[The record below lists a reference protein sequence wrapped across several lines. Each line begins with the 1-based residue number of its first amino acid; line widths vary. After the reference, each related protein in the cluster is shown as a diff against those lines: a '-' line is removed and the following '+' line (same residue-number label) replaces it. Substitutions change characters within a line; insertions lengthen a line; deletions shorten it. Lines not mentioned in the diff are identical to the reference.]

1 LFYKELKLPEEFEDN
16 IEKCLRLRGMRYE
29 ETWKVLADLITELRK
44 KGEVIPA
51 SVMNDLRSAKTMIQ
65 IFKADPS
72 HAENIPRIET
82 YLENVEFCLISMA
95 QEKFGS
101 EFVEHWMGKLGMT
114 GKRVSGEEE
123 VEVVSRFVSGL
134 PRGKCWV
141 RVQVSEGTSQENIE
155 DLAEKNGLLHKM
167 QENGFVLVYGDDESI
182 RSFVKRLRLQQ
193 DSLKRKTKKG
203 VSA

>member
-1 LFYKELKLPEEFEDN
+1 
-16 IEKCLRLRGMRYE
+16 MRYE

-51 SVMNDLRSAKTMIQ
+51 SIMNDLRSAKTMIQ

-72 HAENIPRIET
+72 HIENIPRIET
-82 YLENVEFCLISMA
+82 YLENVEFYLISMA

-101 EFVEHWMGKLGMT
+101 EFAEHWMGKLGMAR
-114 GKRVSGEEE
+114 KRISGEEE
-123 VEVVSRFVSGL
+123 VKVVSRFVSGL

-141 RVQVSEGTSQENIE
+141 RIQVSEDTPQEDIE
-155 DLAEKNGLLHKM
+155 NLAEENGLLHKM
-167 QENGFVLVYGDDESI
+167 QENGFVLVYGGDEGM
-182 RSFVKRLRLQQ
+182 RSFIERLRLQQ
-193 DSLKRKTKKG
+193 DFLKRKAKKS

>member
-1 LFYKELKLPEEFEDN
+1 
-16 IEKCLRLRGMRYE
+16 MRYE

-44 KGEVIPA
+44 KGAVIPA

-72 HAENIPRIET
+72 HIKNIPRIET
-82 YLENVEFCLISMA
+82 YLENVEFYLISMA

-101 EFVEHWMGKLGMT
+101 EFVEHWMGKLGVAR
-114 GKRVSGEEE
+114 KRISGEEE
-123 VEVVSRFVSGL
+123 VKVVSRFVSGL

-141 RVQVSEGTSQENIE
+141 RVQVSEDTPQEDIE
-155 DLAEKNGLLHKM
+155 NLAEENGLLHKM
-167 QENGFVLVYGDDESI
+167 QENGFVLVYGDDESVK
-182 RSFVKRLRLQQ
+182 SFIKRLRLQQ
-193 DSLKRKTKKG
+193 DFLKRKTKKS

>member
-1 LFYKELKLPEEFEDN
+1 
-16 IEKCLRLRGMRYE
+16 MRYE
-29 ETWKVLADLITELRK
+29 ETWKVLADLITEIRK

-72 HAENIPRIET
+72 HVENIPRIET
-82 YLENVEFCLISMA
+82 YLENVEFYLISVA

-101 EFVEHWMGKLGMT
+101 EFVEYWMGKLGVAR
-114 GKRVSGEEE
+114 KRISGEE
-123 VEVVSRFVSGL
+123 VKVVSRFVSGL

-141 RVQVSEGTSQENIE
+141 RVQVSEDTPQEDIE
-155 DLAEKNGLLHKM
+155 KLAEENGLLHKM
-167 QENGFVLVYGDDESI
+167 QENGFVLVYGEDESVK
-182 RSFVKRLRLQQ
+182 SFVKRLRLQP
-193 DSLKRKTKKG
+193 DFLKRKTKKS

>member
-1 LFYKELKLPEEFEDN
+1 MTEEFEDN
-16 IEKCLRLRGMRYE
+16 IGKCLRLRGMRYE

>member
-1 LFYKELKLPEEFEDN
+1 
-16 IEKCLRLRGMRYE
+16 MRYE

-65 IFKADPS
+65 IFRADSS
-72 HAENIPRIET
+72 HVENIPRIET
-82 YLENVEFCLISMA
+82 YLENVEFYLISMA

-101 EFVEHWMGKLGMT
+101 EFVEHWMGKLGKAR
-114 GKRVSGEEE
+114 KRISGEEE
-123 VEVVSRFVSGL
+123 VKVVSRFVSGL

-141 RVQVSEGTSQENIE
+141 RVQVSEDTSQEGIE
-155 DLAEKNGLLHKM
+155 NLAEEIGLLHKM
-167 QENGFVLVYGDDESI
+167 QENGFVLVYGDDESLK
-182 RSFVKRLRLQQ
+182 SFVKRLRLQQ
-193 DSLKRKTKKG
+193 DFLKRNTKKS

>member
-1 LFYKELKLPEEFEDN
+1 
-16 IEKCLRLRGMRYE
+16 MRYE

-72 HAENIPRIET
+72 HTENIPRIET
-82 YLENVEFCLISMA
+82 YLENVEFCLISVA
-95 QEKFGS
+95 QEKLGS

-167 QENGFVLVYGDDESI
+167 QENGFVLVYGGDESI
-182 RSFVKRLRLQQ
+182 RSFVKGLRLQQ

>member
-1 LFYKELKLPEEFEDN
+1 
-16 IEKCLRLRGMRYE
+16 MRYE
-29 ETWKVLADLITELRK
+29 ETWKVLADLITEIRK

-72 HAENIPRIET
+72 HVENIPRIET
-82 YLENVEFCLISMA
+82 YLENVEVYLISVA

-101 EFVEHWMGKLGMT
+101 EFVEHWMGKLGVAR
-114 GKRVSGEEE
+114 KRISGEE
-123 VEVVSRFVSGL
+123 VKVVSRFVSGL

-141 RVQVSEGTSQENIE
+141 RVQVSEDTPQEDIE
-155 DLAEKNGLLHKM
+155 NLAEENGLLHKM
-167 QENGFVLVYGDDESI
+167 QENGFVLVYGEDESVK
-182 RSFVKRLRLQQ
+182 SFVKRLRLQQ
-193 DSLKRKTKKG
+193 DFLKRKTKKS

>member
-1 LFYKELKLPEEFEDN
+1 
-16 IEKCLRLRGMRYE
+16 MRYE

-51 SVMNDLRSAKTMIQ
+51 SVMDDLRSAKTMIQ

-114 GKRVSGEEE
+114 RKRISGEEE
-123 VEVVSRFVSGL
+123 VKVVSRFVSGL

-141 RVQVSEGTSQENIE
+141 RVQVSEDTPQENIE
-155 DLAEKNGLLHKM
+155 KLAEKNGLLHKM

-193 DSLKRKTKKG
+193 DSLRRKTKKS
-203 VSA
+203 VSG